1 MLVENSHL
9 IPCVCGGK
17 SRGFENQFGEHTYM
31 EDGEK
36 LKLPGTWGL
45 GGVYLR
51 RKDSGLALPIKGNM
65 CQ

>member
-1 MLVENSHL
+1 
-9 IPCVCGGK
+9 
-17 SRGFENQFGEHTYM
+17 M

-51 RKDSGLALPIKGNM
+51 RKDSGLALPIMGKM
-65 CQ
+65 CQRHILWLVFQSR